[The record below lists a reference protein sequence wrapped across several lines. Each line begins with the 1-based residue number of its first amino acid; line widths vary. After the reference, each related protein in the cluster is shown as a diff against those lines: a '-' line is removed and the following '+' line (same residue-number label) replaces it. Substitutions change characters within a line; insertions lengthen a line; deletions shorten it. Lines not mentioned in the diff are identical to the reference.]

1 MAVKDSVEAGESAT
15 MTATKATTATPEL
28 TNPFRVDDE
37 DTIGDA
43 PCTLVIFGAS
53 GDLSHRKLI
62 PAVFALRQGGYVDAH
77 NPVVGFARSKRTD
90 EQFRNEMS
98 EAIKKFSRF
107 RSVTVE
113 EIEAF
118 TNDLYYQIGDYR
130 DPETFVALGK
140 RLEKLAEKHQ
150 TRGNCLFYLATP
162 PSSFQP
168 ILKNLKLSGLVDESN
183 GAFRRVVVEKPIG
196 SNRETA
202 RELNEQIHDSFAEK
216 QVFRIDHYLG
226 KETVQNILA
235 FRFGNGIFEPLW
247 NRRYIDHV
255 QITVAES
262 IGVGSRAGYFD
273 TAGITRDM
281 LQSHILQL
289 MTLIAMEPPIA
300 IRGESIR
307 DEKVKVLRAIKPF
320 SRMEAVRNV
329 VRAQYLAGVVD
340 GVDSPGYRDEND
352 ISADSQ
358 TETFVALKLEIDNW
372 RWSGVPF
379 YIRTGKRLAKRVSQV
394 NIVYRRPPLAF
405 FEEFGCDAP
414 EQNVLGIR
422 IQPEEGI
429 SMSFV
434 SKRPGPSFHIDPV
447 HMDFKYSSSFAK
459 QTPEAYERLILDAI
473 LGEASL
479 FAREDE
485 VDLSWKLI
493 DPIIASWSGENP
505 APLYFYQAGNWGPE
519 ESSALLER
527 SSRKWLRL

>member
-1 MAVKDSVEAGESAT
+1 MSVES
-15 MTATKATTATPEL
+15 MINQDDSSVTTEVV
-28 TNPFRVDDE
+28 NPFRVGDE
-37 DTIGDA
+37 ETIGEA
-43 PCTLVIFGAS
+43 PCALVIFGAS

-62 PAVFALRQGGYVDAH
+62 PAVFALRQGGYVDSH
-77 NPVVGFARSKRTD
+77 NPLIGFARSKKTD
-90 EQFRNEMS
+90 EQFRSEMS
-98 EAIKKFSRF
+98 EAINKFSRF
-107 RSVTVE
+107 RSATVDAVD
-113 EIEAF
+113 AF
-118 TNDLYYQIGDYR
+118 TSDLYYHVGDYS
-130 DPETFVALGK
+130 DPETFIALGK
-140 RLEKLAEKHQ
+140 RLDELAEKHN
-150 TRGNCLFYLATP
+150 TKGNCLFYLATP
-162 PSSFQP
+162 PTSFEP
-168 ILKNLKLSGLVDESN
+168 ILKNLKISGLVDESG

-196 SNRETA
+196 SDRATA
-202 RELNEQIHDSFAEK
+202 QTLNERLHDSFDEK

-273 TAGITRDM
+273 KAGITRDM

-320 SRMEAVRNV
+320 TRMEAIRNV
-329 VRAQYLAGVVD
+329 VRAQYSSGVVD
-340 GVDSPGYRDEND
+340 GEASPGYLEEEGVPEK
-352 ISADSQ
+352 SQ
-358 TETFVALKLEIDNW
+358 TETFVALKLEVDNW

-405 FEEFGCDAP
+405 FEAFGCDAP

-447 HMDFKYSSSFAK
+447 RMDFKYSASFAK

-493 DPIIASWSGENP
+493 DPIIESWSGDNP
-505 APLYFYQAGNWGPE
+505 APLYTYQSGNWGPE

-527 SSRKWLRL
+527 SSREWLRL